1 MTRPRKTAPDPW
13 GAVQT
18 TTLEN
23 GQPITIW
30 ENATTGEQRV
40 VPQGLH
46 PAQQPLAEVIRLQEE
61 EDSEETASDRV
72 ATLLRRAADEGAEQ
86 LRVYRKRHGHLDWCE
101 TYTPEAFEEGDL
113 PMLRDTFGPGDYE
126 LRLYGRHPKT
136 NKYGIVA
143 KTSVTIATA
152 LRTAPDPR
160 RDDGLTQVLATIA
173 DGQRQMLQALT
184 ERPQAKDPTEE
195 MSKMLGLM
203 AMMRQ
208 AMGLDSQPRSQI
220 TEIVS
225 AIRELR
231 EASDE
236 INPEKEAPES
246 LLGALP
252 KVLEVVQAGM
262 AQQQQHVVQQPMPE
276 IQLPP
281 SMNVPIPQPQP
292 QPQPQPLPQPLAQPL
307 AQPEPGEAPVFNPLV
322 VLQLKAYLRTLIKMA
337 EAHKPV
343 EEAARFVYEKMP
355 DEIVELMGLDN
366 WLDLLI
372 EVAPE
377 TEKHAEW
384 LMRVRDQALAMFDQ
398 GEDESEPEAA

>member
-208 AMGLDSQPRSQI
+208 AMGIDTQPRSQI

-231 EASDE
+231 EASHE
-236 INPEKEAPES
+236 INLDKEPET

-252 KVLEVVQAGM
+252 QMLDVVKAGM
-262 AQQQQHVVQQPMPE
+262 AQQQAQTAQ
-276 IQLPP
+276 
-281 SMNVPIPQPQP
+281 
-292 QPQPQPLPQPLAQPL
+292 QPLPQIALPPSIANAPMPQALTQA
-307 AQPEPGEAPVFNPLV
+307 ATQPEVDLTPNPQPEGEQPVFNPLV
-322 VLQLKAYLRTLIKMA
+322 ILQLKAYLRSLLKMA
-337 EAHKPV
+337 ENKKPV
-343 EEAARFVYEKMP
+343 DVGAQFVYDKMP

-366 WLDLLI
+366 WLELLI
-372 EVAPE
+372 EVSPDAE
-377 TEKHAEW
+377 KYSAWLTE
-384 LMRVRDQALAMFDQ
+384 VRDQALAMFDQ